1 MAEAGIVSIID
12 AEGKVQKV
20 CVIIL
25 FLGEMYVMVMIH
37 DLSLSQV
44 YHLKQ
49 IWKLLNR

>member
-12 AEGKVQKV
+12 AGWKVQKV

-25 FLGEMYVMVMIH
+25 FLGEMDVMVMIH
-37 DLSLSQV
+37 DLSLPQV

-49 IWKLLNR
+49 IWKLLNT